1 MILIESERRNTVH
14 TPRPAPDLD
23 LTALISD
30 AHWLSFGFNPD
41 QTALFF
47 LHADDDLME
56 ASVFINGRWLH
67 ERPFAAFPLAE
78 VSAASRSIA
87 LEATAP
93 APQGLVLH
101 TAFCCSTL
109 FARCL
114 QNPGVTRVLRELPL
128 YSGLPR
134 ARAMLLE
141 RYGDLDLWRQ
151 LIELTAA
158 LSHRRF
164 AGESATFNKPGNTF
178 LGAASDFLG
187 TATACRG
194 VLLHG
199 DLPAFLLSAAKKID
213 QGRAPWLAML
223 AGLNPDPAWIPRSG
237 IDPAQAHPI
246 QLAALIWH
254 VQMAMIGDLSR
265 DTCAQRLRHLDT
277 KTFLDDPHLAIAA
290 AQTWLAPHSATP
302 VPAHF
307 IDSELQRDAKHRGA
321 GFTQEKRR
329 AEAREIRE
337 RYASILDDA
346 LAWSEKTFGPWERAY
361 DFDLQPLSAVVR

>member
-1 MILIESERRNTVH
+1 VH
-14 TPRPAPDLD
+14 TPSPALDLD
-23 LTALISD
+23 LTALMSD

-47 LHADDDLME
+47 LHADDDLLD

-78 VSAASRSIA
+78 ASAVSRSVA
-87 LEATAP
+87 LEVVAP

-128 YSGLPR
+128 YSGLPS
-134 ARAMLLE
+134 ARAALLQ
-141 RYGDLDLWRQ
+141 RYGAPDIWRQ
-151 LIELTAA
+151 LIEVTAA
-158 LSHRRF
+158 MSHRRF
-164 AGESATFNKPGNTF
+164 AGESATFNKPSNTF
-178 LGAASDFLG
+178 LGAASDFLS

-199 DLPAFLLSAAKKID
+199 DLPAFLLSCAKKID

-223 AGLNPDPAWIPRSG
+223 AGLNPDPAWIRRSG
-237 IDPAQAHPI
+237 IDPAQAHPM

-265 DTCAQRLRHLDT
+265 DACAQRLRHLDT
-277 KTFLDDPHLAIAA
+277 KAFLDDPHRAIAA
-290 AQTWLAPHSATP
+290 AQTWLAPHLTAP
-302 VPAHF
+302 VPAPV
-307 IDSELQRDAKHRGA
+307 IDRELQRDAKHRGA
-321 GFTQEKRR
+321 GFTREKRR
-329 AEAREIRE
+329 AETRDIRE
-337 RYASILDDA
+337 RYTPVLDDA
-346 LAWSEKTFGPWERAY
+346 LAWGEKTFGPWERAY
-361 DFDLQPLSAVVR
+361 DFDLQPLLAVVR